1 MASKTYLSDKDAKYQ
16 MLLDISKKISPE
28 RPFLQLQKEVTD
40 VWKKELEGGTNL
52 ILFNKKMEQLR
63 KTLANKKGGI
73 MAFMARG
80 KPKQAK
86 QAEEEEE
93 VKEDD
98 AVVIEGGEGEGEAE
112 TESPWKIDNRRETK
126 VQDDLKNKISVLE
139 RKVLIL
145 IEERAVNSLEGR
157 ASILTADIKK
167 TRDDLEALRNALKRK
182 VNVQKNVQKHR
193 ERKKA
198 FEERLKQENPEM
210 AKALKLRDAPGRPT
224 IEEDNPGNC
233 FF

>member
-1 MASKTYLSDKDAKYQ
+1 